1 MKATELARLRK
12 LLGMVVLVAMGR
24 GRGCAT
30 RERIEGRRKLI
41 LGIVVVSGSPLLL
54 CKSVLGIEH
63 HLLIRPLS

>member
-1 MKATELARLRK
+1 
-12 LLGMVVLVAMGR
+12 MVVLVAMGR
-24 GRGCAT
+24 GSTT
-30 RERIEGRRKLI
+30 RERIKGRRKLI